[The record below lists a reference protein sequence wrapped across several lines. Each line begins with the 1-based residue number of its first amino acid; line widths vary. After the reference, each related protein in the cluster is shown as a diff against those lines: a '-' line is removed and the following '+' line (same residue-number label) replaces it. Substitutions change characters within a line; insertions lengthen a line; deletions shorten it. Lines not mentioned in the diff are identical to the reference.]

1 MWPLWKMTFRKCEFC
16 EKWALESVNFVK
28 KWDLKMWILWKM
40 RFWKCDFCEKWN
52 FENMNFVKKRDFHI
66 RNLVKN
72 PKNQWY
78 ICVYFSDVTTQTR
91 QLSTD
96 PKQSLVKGDFHCS
109 TQFSVL
115 DSVHKTVQLAN
126 LRQFSH
132 KSMYKSSDNIP
143 GFLLQK
149 CHIFVGNKSGQII
162 RKPCLL
168 LRRTQLS

>member
-1 MWPLWKMTFRKCEFC
+1 MRFC
-16 EKWALESVNFVK
+16 EKIS
-28 KWDLKMWILWKM
+28 DL
-40 RFWKCDFCEKWN
+40 F
-52 FENMNFVKKRDFHI
+52 
-66 RNLVKN
+66 
-72 PKNQWY
+72 
-78 ICVYFSDVTTQTR
+78 VYFSDVTTQTR

-143 GFLLQK
+143 DFHSKNVVFSWQTSRDRSLESPAYYYGLK
-149 CHIFVGNKSGQII
+149 
-162 RKPCLL
+162 
-168 LRRTQLS
+168 LS